1 MLPFGQLMNHKKN
14 TKFGVVPQLHLP
26 TSPFGIISTDRLSC
40 RSSPWLFLF
49 WANDYSRFFLLHIGK
64 NCGVSLIIYRVALYI
79 PADDWHASILCPSL
93 PADTGKTSNLSC
105 LFALFTSLYP
115 GILMIS
121 LPTMDY
127 MEILHDFLVS
137 IVIFT
142 VSLCACL
149 FHFFQ
154 KPTTSH
160 KFGVQHNHSWVLKWP
175 RSVYRRRP
183 QMRLCISPKTDG
195 APVAAKVAPR
205 KKNLLGCPKKL
216 GSMVI
221 GSVGDFTP
229 RNTPFIRRLQA
240 TFTKPFTNYY
250 ELSATSKYQT

>member
-1 MLPFGQLMNHKKN
+1 MGLDAPFWTVDEPQKKTPSSGWYPN
-14 TKFGVVPQLHLP
+14 YIYQLHL
-26 TSPFGIISTDRLSC
+26 SE
-40 RSSPWLFLF
+40 SSPPTGFHVDHHHGVFCFGLMIIPG
-49 WANDYSRFFLLHIGK
+49 FFLLHIGK

-154 KPTTSH
+154 KT
-160 KFGVQHNHSWVLKWP
+160 HNKSQIW
-175 RSVYRRRP
+175 
-183 QMRLCISPKTDG
+183 
-195 APVAAKVAPR
+195 
-205 KKNLLGCPKKL
+205 CP
-216 GSMVI
+216 
-221 GSVGDFTP
+221 
-229 RNTPFIRRLQA
+229 A
-240 TFTKPFTNYY
+240 
-250 ELSATSKYQT
+250 